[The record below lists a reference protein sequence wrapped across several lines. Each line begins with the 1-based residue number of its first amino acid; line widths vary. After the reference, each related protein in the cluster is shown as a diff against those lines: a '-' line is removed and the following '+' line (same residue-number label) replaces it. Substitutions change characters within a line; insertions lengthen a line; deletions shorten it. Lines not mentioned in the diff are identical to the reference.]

1 MYTRQTQ
8 QFTTAIE
15 NQAFHEGLKASVD
28 IANPYSNTRTPHAC
42 RAWAKG
48 NQLAFRLN
56 ARLGVQYLNAA
67 SYPVGYAIKSK

>member
-1 MYTRQTQ
+1 MFTGPSH
-8 QFTTAIE
+8 QFLSAIE
-15 NQAFHEGLKASVD
+15 QQAFHEGLKASASA
-28 IANPYSNTRTPHAC
+28 INPYSDAQTPHAS

-67 SYPVGYAIKSK
+67 RL